1 MAKIISDLVNGG
13 KIFDKGVERPIKYSD
28 FLLLLWNTTQMEFYS
43 MVLTDR
49 AIPYTMWG
57 KRPQKNSLVLKRFI
71 ALAEFVF
78 ESYSPTAKEKAYSIL
93 WRCRPDS
100 IDFEDAEIDVDDYE
114 QNCESNDAT
123 LVAVK
128 ASADTVNEPIAK
140 LYKILDFPELL
151 FDNTSNR
158 EYELSNLN

>member
-1 MAKIISDLVNGG
+1 
-13 KIFDKGVERPIKYSD
+13 
-28 FLLLLWNTTQMEFYS
+28 

-49 AIPYTMWG
+49 GIPYTMWG

-158 EYELSNLN
+158 EYELSNLIYLIEKWEKQDFAGNDELMDMMKNELSVLKEKELILDSRTA